1 MGVGFLPVTG
11 AAAGLGSVATG
22 AAVSVLAATAAI
34 VQPKAGR
41 ALDAGRLATRTGLL
55 AGLLI
60 TATGLAAA
68 MLPGVAGVLLAAALI
83 GAGTGLV
90 TPLGFAALAASTPE
104 ERMGQTMGTAE
115 LGRELGDAGGPLLVG
130 AIATVST
137 LAFGYAA
144 LAAVIAAGALLALAK
159 DRN

>member
-1 MGVGFLPVTG
+1 MVCPIRSSG
-11 AAAGLGSVATG
+11 
-22 AAVSVLAATAAI
+22 VLAARAAKPSG
-34 VQPKAGR
+34 V
-41 ALDAGRLATRTGLL
+41 TRPVP
-55 AGLLI
+55 APMS
-60 TATGLAAA
+60 AAA
-68 MLPGVAGVLLAAALI
+68 TAALI
-83 GAGTGLV
+83 GAGTGLI

-144 LAAVIAAGALLALAK
+144 LAALLAAGSLLAFA
-159 DRN
+159 DSRN